1 MSAQSIKLNKLLP
14 LLLGFV
20 VMGFIDIVGVSTGFV
35 QKDFSLPDNLA
46 QLIPMGAFLWFFL
59 LSVPLGIIQN
69 KYGKRNMMN
78 LGMLIT
84 GISMGLPFISYSFP
98 MMLTTFLLLGIGNTI
113 VQVAAN
119 PLLHDI
125 VPHERFSSF
134 MSLSQ
139 FVKAICSMMGPI
151 IASGMALWFGNWK
164 LVFAVYGITSL
175 IAVLWLQ
182 LTTIEESAPSG
193 TKSSIGSC
201 LGLLKNRYVA
211 LLVLGIFLSVGAEV
225 GLSSNIANFL
235 KNKFSISLEDA
246 SYKIS
251 IYYTALMIGRL
262 GGSFILNW
270 FNPRKFLLFTAS
282 LALVSLVLLISTSS
296 LFVAGISLFFAG
308 FGSANL
314 FPILFALNINK
325 TPERSNELSGLMI
338 MSVVGGAIVP
348 PIMGFTN
355 VAYSIQAGMIIPVLC
370 IAYVTGIAVHVFKTR
385 P

>member
-1 MSAQSIKLNKLLP
+1 MSGQSIKLNKLLP

-46 QLIPMGAFLWFFL
+46 QLIPLSAFLWFFL
-59 LSVPLGIIQN
+59 LSLPVGILQD
-69 KYGKRNMMN
+69 KFGKRNMMN

-84 GISMGLPFISYSFP
+84 GIAMGLPFISYSFP

-119 PLLHDI
+119 PLMHDV

-139 FVKAICSMMGPI
+139 FVKAICSMLGPI

-164 LVFAVYGITSL
+164 LVFAIYGVTSL
-175 IAVLWLQ
+175 LAVLWLKF
-182 LTTIEESAPSG
+182 TFIEESKPDREVA
-193 TKSSIGSC
+193 TFKSC
-201 LGLLKNRYVA
+201 LKLLNNRFVF

-225 GLSSNIANFL
+225 GLNSNIANFL
-235 KNKFSISLEDA
+235 KDKFSISLEDA

-251 IYYTALMIGRL
+251 IYYTALMIGRF
-262 GGSFILNW
+262 GGTFILNW
-270 FNPRKFLLFTAS
+270 INPKKFLLISATVALGSLLMFVGSQSLTVAS
-282 LALVSLVLLISTSS
+282 IA
-296 LFVAGISLFFAG
+296 LFFAG
-308 FGSANL
+308 LGSANL

-325 TPERSNELSGLMI
+325 NPNRSNELSGLMI

-348 PIMGFTN
+348 PLMGFTN
-355 VAYSIQAGMIIPVLC
+355 VAFTAQIGMLIPVFC
-370 IAYVTGIAVHVFKTR
+370 IAYVAGIAVYVLKK
-385 P
+385 

>member
-1 MSAQSIKLNKLLP
+1 MP

-46 QLIPMGAFLWFFL
+46 QFIPLSAFLWFFL
-59 LSVPLGIIQN
+59 LSLPVGILQD
-69 KYGKRNMMN
+69 KFGKRNMMN

-98 MMLTTFLLLGIGNTI
+98 IMLTTFLLLGIGNTI

-119 PLLHDI
+119 PLLHDV

-139 FVKAICSMMGPI
+139 FVKALCSMLGPI

-164 LVFAVYGITSL
+164 LVFAIYGVTSL
-175 IAVLWLQ
+175 FAVLWLKF
-182 LTTIEESAPSG
+182 TFIEESKPDREVASF
-193 TKSSIGSC
+193 KSC
-201 LGLLKNRYVA
+201 LKLLNNRFVF

-225 GLSSNIANFL
+225 GLNSNIANFL
-235 KNKFSISLEDA
+235 KDKFSISLEDA

-251 IYYTALMIGRL
+251 IYYTALMIGRF
-262 GGSFILNW
+262 GGTFILSW
-270 FNPRKFLLFTAS
+270 INPKKFLLINATVALGGLLMFVGSQSLTVAS
-282 LALVSLVLLISTSS
+282 IA
-296 LFVAGISLFFAG
+296 LFFAG
-308 FGSANL
+308 LGSANL

-325 TPERSNELSGLMI
+325 NPNRSNELSGLMI

-348 PIMGFTN
+348 PLMGFTN
-355 VAYSIQAGMIIPVLC
+355 VAFTAQTGMLIPVFC
-370 IAYVTGIAVHVFKTR
+370 IAYVAGIAVYVLKK
-385 P
+385 

>member
-1 MSAQSIKLNKLLP
+1 MSGQTIKLNKLLP

-46 QLIPMGAFLWFFL
+46 QLIPLSAFLWFFL
-59 LSVPLGIIQN
+59 LSLPVGILQD
-69 KYGKRNMMN
+69 KFGKRNMMN

-119 PLLHDI
+119 PLMHDV

-139 FVKAICSMMGPI
+139 FVKAICSMLGPI

-164 LVFAVYGITSL
+164 LVFAIYGVTSL
-175 IAVLWLQ
+175 LAVLWLKF
-182 LTTIEESAPSG
+182 TFIEESKPDREVASF
-193 TKSSIGSC
+193 KSC
-201 LGLLKNRYVA
+201 LKLLNNRFVF

-235 KNKFSISLEDA
+235 KDKFSISLEDA

-251 IYYTALMIGRL
+251 IFYTALMIGRF
-262 GGSFILNW
+262 GGTFILNW
-270 FNPRKFLLFTAS
+270 INPKKFLLISATVALGSLLMFVSSKSLTLAS
-282 LALVSLVLLISTSS
+282 
-296 LFVAGISLFFAG
+296 ISLFFAG
-308 FGSANL
+308 LGFANL

-325 TPERSNELSGLMI
+325 NPNRSNELSGLMI

-348 PIMGFTN
+348 PLMGLTN
-355 VAYSIQAGMIIPVLC
+355 VAFTAQIGMLIPVFC
-370 IAYVTGIAVHVFKTR
+370 VAYVAGIAVYVLKK
-385 P
+385 

>member
-1 MSAQSIKLNKLLP
+1 MKKISKLLP

-20 VMGFIDIVGVSTGFV
+20 VMGFIDIVGVSTGFI

-46 QLIPMGAFLWFFL
+46 QLIPLSAFLWFFL
-59 LSVPLGIIQN
+59 LSVPLGILQD

-84 GISMGLPFISYSFP
+84 GISMGLPFLAYSFP
-98 MMLTTFLLLGIGNTI
+98 MMLAAFLLLGIGNTI

-119 PLLHDI
+119 PLLHDV

-139 FVKAICSMMGPI
+139 FVKAICSMLGPI

-164 LVFAVYGITSL
+164 LVFAIYGITSFL
-175 IAVLWLQ
+175 AVLWLK
-182 LTTIEESAPSG
+182 LTVIEESKATG
-193 TKSSIGSC
+193 AKASIGSC
-201 LGLLKNRYVA
+201 LSLLKNRYVV

-225 GLSSNIANFL
+225 GLNSNIANFL
-235 KNKFSISLEDA
+235 KFKFAISLEDA

-270 FNPRKFLLFTAS
+270 INPRKFLFFTAS
-282 LALVSLVLLISTSS
+282 LALLSLVLFIGTTSLS
-296 LFVAGISLFFAG
+296 MAGIALFFAG
-308 FGSANL
+308 LGSANL

-325 TPERSNELSGLMI
+325 NPDRSNELSGLMI
-338 MSVVGGAIVP
+338 MSVVGGAIIP
-348 PIMGFTN
+348 PVMGFAN
-355 VAYSIQAGMIIPVLC
+355 IGFGIQIGMIIPILC
-370 IAYVTGIAVHVFKTR
+370 IAYVTGIAIYVFR
-385 P
+385 Q